1 MIFVGCILLL
11 FFCID
16 LLELY
21 SVDLVDSMVSCIGA
35 GVIAD
40 SVFLCDFFF
49 CFGNRVCVELRA
61 FFFLR
66 QCRISFCMFLRG
78 MDMNRPR
85 TNGRIC
91 ILYDGLQCDT
101 CFGA

>member
-1 MIFVGCILLL
+1 VIFVGCILFL

-49 CFGNRVCVELRA
+49 VLEIGFVSN
-61 FFFLR
+61 
-66 QCRISFCMFLRG
+66 
-78 MDMNRPR
+78 
-85 TNGRIC
+85 
-91 ILYDGLQCDT
+91 
-101 CFGA
+101 

>member
-49 CFGNRVCVELRA
+49 VFEIGFVSN
-61 FFFLR
+61 
-66 QCRISFCMFLRG
+66 
-78 MDMNRPR
+78 
-85 TNGRIC
+85 
-91 ILYDGLQCDT
+91 
-101 CFGA
+101 